1 MPTKIDRLRKAYEFK
16 LGKDLAAKLTDAQ
29 IKILS
34 SYYNSM
40 SESEQ
45 NDVDNKIAM
54 GKSNDLLDMALSMVE
69 ENESEQQ
76 PDSSPPENKIKTF
89 SPDLDDLL
97 NSIRDEGKRERAL
110 ALYEGTREDD
120 LVEEEIDERILRLL
134 GLEDTFDIDYDT
146 YKTLLKEANIKYS
159 VIGTKDIPT
168 DEVMLLQEELKRVRK
183 KVGRFKLKKKKITA
197 DDFGSSDA
205 ITKEKKQQYYL
216 SIIPE
221 AEVSGEESKEKTDRL
236 LENIIT
242 IRETVESIL
251 DKLKGQVKLEKDTA
265 ELERKREQI
274 AKRNRRESELEKK
287 KQKKGGALGAIAKV
301 FSPIQGVLN
310 SIFRFLAYSILGR
323 AFRSFIDWFSDEKNK
338 KKVDTIVRF
347 LKDWWP
353 AILGALFLFTN
364 PFGRFIRAFIGT
376 VLKLTLRLTKFA
388 IPKLLSFAKKN
399 PAVAAALAGATAVA
413 AGAVVP
419 KLFPET
425 VDAEERKTEA
435 APGSKEEKI
444 EALKKQKENLGFLE
458 KLQGVGSEI
467 DEQINQ
473 LETGRTK
480 SYGFKGG
487 GEVSENKI
495 SAKDIRFDGGGV
507 INSGSGLKISGA
519 GSDTQLV
526 AATPGEI
533 VISKRAV
540 DAFGADTFLGMNE
553 MGGGT
558 NKPSTINNIQFAAG
572 GGMVGKKKT
581 GDIKS
586 SFNLPSDNFPR
597 SKRPFSETSEK
608 KTGSVKS
615 ALNKAQKFYNNISV
629 GNSENNYS
637 NKSSETNSNNFNNSR
652 MISQNNYLNKSFET
666 NSNNS
671 NNNSKI
677 ISQNSENNYSNKSS
691 ETNSNNSKNS
701 RMISQNNYLNK
712 SFETN
717 SNNSNNSK
725 NSRIISQSNYLNKS
739 FETNSNNSKNSRII
753 SQSNYLN
760 KSSET
765 NSNNSNN
772 NSKII
777 SQNSENNYSNKSF
790 ETNSNNSRMISQ
802 NIVKSNSYPVNYY
815 PNENYSRLQLASDSK
830 INMMIPGPLPSGSS
844 SSFIPLPDIVQS
856 LPSQQMGVND
866 GTKIPEFIGSPFSD
880 KASINAG
887 IYGIV

>member
-159 VIGTKDIPT
+159 VIVTKDIPT

-197 DDFGSSDA
+197 DDFGSSGA
-205 ITKEKKQQYYL
+205 IRKEDKQQYYL
-216 SIIPE
+216 VSKAIIPE

-236 LENIIT
+236 LENIVT
-242 IRETVESIL
+242 IRETVEGIL
-251 DKLKGQVKLEKDTA
+251 DKLKDQVKLEKDTA
-265 ELERKREQI
+265 ELERKREQV
-274 AKRNRRESELEKK
+274 AERNRRESELEKK
-287 KQKKGGALGAIAKV
+287 KLKKGGALGAIAKV

-388 IPKLLSFAKKN
+388 IPKLLAFAKNK
-399 PAVAAALAGATAVA
+399 PVVAAALAGAGLFA

-444 EALKKQKENLGFLE
+444 EALKKQKANLGFLE

-467 DEQINQ
+467 DEQINK
-473 LETGRTK
+473 LETGQTK
-480 SYGFKGG
+480 SYGFNGG
-487 GEVSENKI
+487 GSVPENKI

-533 VISKRAV
+533 VISKPAV
-540 DAFGADTFLGMNE
+540 DTFGADTFLGMNE

-558 NKPSTINNIQFAAG
+558 NKPSMINNIQFAAG

-581 GDIKS
+581 GMKPNKFKLPFFNIPSLRKNKVENREKS
-586 SFNLPSDNFPR
+586 PVGMSSR
-597 SKRPFSETSEK
+597 S
-608 KTGSVKS
+608 
-615 ALNKAQKFYNNISV
+615 YNNISV
-629 GNSENNYS
+629 GNVG
-637 NKSSETNSNNFNNSR
+637 NKYT
-652 MISQNNYLNKSFET
+652 
-666 NSNNS
+666 
-671 NNNSKI
+671 NNSK
-677 ISQNSENNYSNKSS
+677 
-691 ETNSNNSKNS
+691 
-701 RMISQNNYLNK
+701 
-712 SFETN
+712 
-717 SNNSNNSK
+717 
-725 NSRIISQSNYLNKS
+725 
-739 FETNSNNSKNSRII
+739 
-753 SQSNYLN
+753 
-760 KSSET
+760 
-765 NSNNSNN
+765 
-772 NSKII
+772 
-777 SQNSENNYSNKSF
+777 
-790 ETNSNNSRMISQ
+790 MISQ
-802 NIVKSNSYPVNYY
+802 NIMKSNSYPVNYS
-815 PNENYSRLQLASDSK
+815 PNQNYSQLQLTSGSRV
-830 INMMIPGPLPSGSS
+830 NMMIPGPLPSGSS